1 MRTRSSAASGPF
13 SGPTTYPVIA
23 FHGLRLNSIVS
34 EETTISI
41 VTFFAYVLE
50 RVAPVFF
57 TISWYMKLV
66 NFTFDAEVAGVV
78 GAERGMITYVS
89 ADPYGFVTLNF
100 RLCNEPHTSAPLY
113 TLW

>member
-66 NFTFDAEVAGVV
+66 NFVSILLQTFVPCI
-78 GAERGMITYVS
+78 RQTH
-89 ADPYGFVTLNF
+89 
-100 RLCNEPHTSAPLY
+100 RC
-113 TLW
+113 